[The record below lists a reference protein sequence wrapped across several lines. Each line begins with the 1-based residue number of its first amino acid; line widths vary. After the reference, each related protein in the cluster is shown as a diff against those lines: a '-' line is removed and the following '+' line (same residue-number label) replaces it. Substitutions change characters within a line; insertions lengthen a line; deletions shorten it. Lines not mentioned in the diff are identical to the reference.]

1 MDDPLLSEPPQS
13 QIDIELIDE
22 EDGAFIEMETSKSV
36 RKALSGLGLRR
47 SPRSDTAQ
55 IKDRVLNSLDYSLF
69 ASAVNLSYLRERSDF
84 SWKWLAVQRF
94 FYCLAIGIVVAL
106 LATATIYATK
116 HLQTLRLN
124 FLSDVVGVDVS
135 YSSEVAILAYLKFAS
150 VSMAFAFVSAVVVSY
165 VEPLA
170 AGSGIPE
177 LKSLLNGINQPR
189 IMRIKTLVA
198 KLVALPLAIASG
210 LPVGYE
216 GPMAH
221 IGAATA
227 AGLTQGK
234 TLFCGF
240 DVSVTKKLSKLLRL
254 DGEKRDFICA
264 GAAAGISAAFNAPA
278 GAVIFILEEAGAAHW
293 HRGLLWRAFI
303 TSVTASYI
311 IDFLLSGLQGGA
323 WGTLT
328 ASGMFTFGVSTTASQ
343 AWALWELP
351 LFITLGAIGGLLG
364 ALFVSVNSSL
374 LSMRLRNVLINRR
387 RRVAEVVLLSV
398 LVATLAFF
406 TPLLF
411 GVCKSIP
418 LPSPGSADDDGAHH
432 LNEASIPL
440 NLVRL
445 NCGEGEFNDLAS
457 LWLTSPENSIRT
469 LFHTTNGNFSPISLG
484 LYGLTYFL
492 CMCLTTGSAVP
503 AGLFIPSLLVGSAMG
518 RSFGEACSAVL
529 PRDFSVRAGTYA
541 LIGAAAILG
550 GVMRMSLSMTVIL
563 LETTGNSF
571 LALPIMIALI
581 TSRGV
586 GDVFE
591 VGIYDMMIKKY
602 AWPVLDE
609 DIDRRSS
616 LILQAC
622 DVMISPPLV
631 VHEITR
637 VGTLHDTLL
646 HCSHNG
652 FPVIFKR
659 DQRSGSNA
667 RTGSLAGYIQRR
679 HLSVILE
686 KREFATAARNDAAGR
701 GSSPNRRIDSSAE
714 SSYTSLSSLGKS
726 GIALDPLLPGVS
738 VTRATRSP
746 SSRSRGIPRSG
757 SIIIQEP
764 QDTEVHHTMEDALA
778 VVEASATVVHS
789 INSVNSPIDAGTII
803 GVLERPVPRALG
815 GSDVRSAAAYTH
827 KARPYA
833 GGDRESPGL
842 RKSTSGQSLAG
853 SVDSFCPLQKELE
866 YDEEPALRAEDF
878 NAFYPRFPDVR
889 ALHFSPQERDMW
901 IDLRPYADL
910 APVTV
915 HAHAPLERVHR
926 LFSSMGLRHLLVIND
941 AYDVVGVITRHDLSP
956 MRIAAVAQVIEQRR
970 KQSRK

>member
-1 MDDPLLSEPPQS
+1 
-13 QIDIELIDE
+13 
-22 EDGAFIEMETSKSV
+22 
-36 RKALSGLGLRR
+36 
-47 SPRSDTAQ
+47 
-55 IKDRVLNSLDYSLF
+55 
-69 ASAVNLSYLRERSDF
+69 
-84 SWKWLAVQRF
+84 
-94 FYCLAIGIVVAL
+94 
-106 LATATIYATK
+106 
-116 HLQTLRLN
+116 
-124 FLSDVVGVDVS
+124 
-135 YSSEVAILAYLKFAS
+135 
-150 VSMAFAFVSAVVVSY
+150 
-165 VEPLA
+165 
-170 AGSGIPE
+170 
-177 LKSLLNGINQPR
+177 
-189 IMRIKTLVA
+189 
-198 KLVALPLAIASG
+198 
-210 LPVGYE
+210 
-216 GPMAH
+216 
-221 IGAATA
+221 
-227 AGLTQGK
+227 
-234 TLFCGF
+234 
-240 DVSVTKKLSKLLRL
+240 
-254 DGEKRDFICA
+254 
-264 GAAAGISAAFNAPA
+264 
-278 GAVIFILEEAGAAHW
+278 
-293 HRGLLWRAFI
+293 
-303 TSVTASYI
+303 
-311 IDFLLSGLQGGA
+311 
-323 WGTLT
+323 
-328 ASGMFTFGVSTTASQ
+328 
-343 AWALWELP
+343 
-351 LFITLGAIGGLLG
+351 
-364 ALFVSVNSSL
+364 
-374 LSMRLRNVLINRR
+374 MRLRNVLINRR

-411 GVCKSIP
+411 GVCKSVP

-432 LNEASIPL
+432 VNVVSIPL

-445 NCGEGEFNDLAS
+445 NCAAGEFNDLAS

-469 LFHTTNGNFSPISLG
+469 LFHTTNGNFSPVSLG

-518 RSFGEACSAVL
+518 RAFGEACSAVL

-550 GVMRMSLSMTVIL
+550 GVMRMSLSLTVIL

-581 TSRGV
+581 SSRTV

-616 LILQAC
+616 LILRAC

-646 HCSHNG
+646 HCTHNG
-652 FPVIFKR
+652 FPVVFKR
-659 DQRSGSNA
+659 DKRTGSSA

-686 KREFATAARNDAAGR
+686 KREFATAASNETAAR
-701 GSSPNRRIDSSAE
+701 GSSPGRRVDSSTE

-726 GIALDPLLPGVS
+726 GVALDPLFPS
-738 VTRATRSP
+738 SRATRST
-746 SSRSRGIPRSG
+746 SSLSRGIPRSG

-764 QDTEVHHTMEDALA
+764 HDEEVHHTIEDVLA

-789 INSVNSPIDAGTII
+789 INSVNSPHDMGTII
-803 GVLERPVPRALG
+803 GMLERPVPRALG
-815 GSDVRSAAAYTH
+815 GSDVRTAAAYTH
-827 KARPYA
+827 TQARPYA
-833 GGDRESPGL
+833 GGGRESPSL
-842 RKSTSGQSLAG
+842 RKSTSGHSLAG
-853 SVDSFCPLQKELE
+853 SVDSFCPQQKELE
-866 YDEEPALRAEDF
+866 YEEEPALRAEDF

-941 AYDVVGVITRHDLSP
+941 AYDVVGMITRHDLSP
-956 MRIAAVAQVIEQRR
+956 MRIAAVAEAVVK
-970 KQSRK
+970 KQSR